1 MDVKYDYSTLR
12 GLIRKNFKT
21 QSDYADYIGISTVSL
36 NQRLN
41 NKLPFK
47 QDEIAKSIEGFNLDA
62 DMIDEIFFC
71 RDITEN
77 RIKRSAI

>member
-1 MDVKYDYSTLR
+1 MEIKYDYSTLR

-21 QSDYADYIGISTVSL
+21 QNEYAEYIGISPVSL
-36 NQRLN
+36 NQRLM

-47 QDEIAKSIEGFNLDA
+47 QDEIAKSIEGFNLDPS
-62 DMIDEIFFC
+62 MIDEIFFC

-77 RIKRSAI
+77 RIRS

>member
-1 MDVKYDYSTLR
+1 MDIKYDYSTLR

-21 QSDYADYIGISTVSL
+21 QGDYADYIGISTVSL
-36 NQRLN
+36 NQRLT

-62 DMIDEIFFC
+62 SMIDEIFFC

-77 RIKRSAI
+77 RINRRL